1 MDERPELPRPGT
13 VDVSQRA
20 LIDAID
26 LPAALLHVQATTATI
41 VFANAA
47 AWRSSGG
54 LAAEGLPDLLQ
65 GLGLDATD
73 ATALLHAVVARRPGR
88 WHGTGNAPAIVRLQ
102 PLPPRVGEP
111 NRALLSW
118 HHPDDAAT
126 AIRNGNPAQRLAAVF
141 EAALEPMLL
150 ADDEARYVDANPSA
164 CAAFGL
170 SREQMRQL
178 SVADLVPPDHRER
191 VLQTWPAFLAR
202 DHAEGRVQLCAAGGR
217 LRTFEFRAVTNI
229 RPGLHLSVLRDVTEI
244 DRATAE
250 LVEREQQFRTLA
262 DHIPDP
268 VFVLGLDG
276 DDAGR
281 ILYVNRAAAAGYG
294 YEEHELLGRS
304 IVATLDAPQT
314 AEHAQDR
321 LARVRSGETITFEGW
336 HRRKDG
342 SLLPIE
348 ARACRLSW
356 QGRPAILAIDRDIG
370 ERQREAAAMRE
381 NSERLRLAIDAGQ
394 FGMFDWDMLRG
405 TITWSAFHYELFGY
419 PADADFAVTYQHFR
433 ERIHP
438 DDLAGLEAEVA
449 AAVRERRRYQHEAR
463 VVRPDGSVRT
473 FTGTGTVL
481 RDQDDRPVR
490 MLGFVQDVT
499 ERRAAEARTREQ
511 LAYEQQRQRL
521 LSWLTNQPTASGD
534 IRDLVRSLTERLAAV
549 HECARVSFWR
559 FTADG
564 RTLVCDDCYDRAS
577 DRHDAGTVLHE
588 SEFPGTFAAL
598 HDRLY
603 LDIDDVRTDP
613 RTARLAA
620 AHLLRQGISS
630 RLEAV
635 IRYGGRN
642 HGTLC
647 LEHVQRP
654 HTWRRDEIDFACAVS
669 SQLAVALEAIAR
681 TAAEARV
688 RERERFLTAVL
699 EGSPIGIQIFRPDG
713 TSLRLN
719 QAMQNV
725 LGLPGSDGFVGAY
738 NLLGDE
744 QARATGLAAAFERC
758 RRGESTSILRV
769 EVDFERDDYRRWG
782 KRTGT
787 TWYDNVLFPVFAPSG
802 AIEAVVVFTW
812 DVAERVAAER
822 TRRLLEDQLRQS
834 QKLEAVGMLAGG
846 VAHDFNNILTAV
858 LGFAEALDGELPP
871 EHPGREFGAQIQKAA
886 LRGARLTEQLLAFG
900 KKQVVRA
907 EVFDPAVLVEETT
920 PMLRQLVGAEVRLDV
935 ATQRG
940 NHVHTDKVQF
950 QQVLMNLAVNARDA
964 MPRGGTLQIA
974 VQPHGE
980 DHVLLRVRD
989 TGVGMDEHVQARLF
1003 EPFFTT
1009 KEPGKGSGLGLATV
1023 YGIATRAGGSI
1034 TVQSAP
1040 GAGACFDVSWPRV
1053 EALAETPAPPPPPA
1067 GQLRRAR
1074 ILLVEDDDAN
1084 RELAARILRLHG
1096 HELLVAESGER
1107 ALELAA
1113 TAGDFEMLV
1122 TDVMMPGLSGRAVA
1136 ERLCAQRPQL
1146 KVLFVSGYLAD
1157 DELRSDVGLARAELL
1172 QKPFTANEL
1181 LTTVQQVLAR

>member
-1 MDERPELPRPGT
+1 MDERPELCRPGT

-20 LIDAID
+20 VIDAID

-54 LAAEGLPDLLQ
+54 LAADGLPDLLHA
-65 GLGLDATD
+65 LGLNATD
-73 ATALLHAVVARRPGR
+73 LAEVLRAVVAGRPGR
-88 WHGTGNAPAIVRLQ
+88 WHGTGNASAIVRLQ
-102 PLPPRVGEP
+102 PLPPRAGEP
-111 NRALLSW
+111 DSALLSW
-118 HHPDDAAT
+118 HHPEEPAA
-126 AIRNGNPAQRLAAVF
+126 AMRNGNPAQRLAAVF
-141 EAALEPMLL
+141 EAAMEPMLL
-150 ADDEARYVDANPSA
+150 ADDEARYVDANPAA
-164 CAAFGL
+164 CVAFGL

-178 SVADLVPPDHRER
+178 AVADLLPPAHRDR
-191 VLQTWPAFLAR
+191 VRETWPVFLAR
-202 DHAEGRVQLCAAGGR
+202 DHAEGRVQLSAAGGR
-217 LRTFEFRAVTNI
+217 LRTFEYRAVTNI
-229 RPGLHLSVLRDVTEI
+229 RPGLHLSVLRDVTEL

-250 LVEREQQFRTLA
+250 LIEREQQFRTLA

-268 VFVLGLDG
+268 VFVLGIDG

-281 ILYVNRAAAAGYG
+281 ILYLNRAAAANYG

-304 IVATLDAPQT
+304 IMATLDAPQT
-314 AEHAQDR
+314 AEHAKDR
-321 LARVRSGETITFEGW
+321 IERVRSGETVTFEGW

-342 SLLPIE
+342 SQLPIE
-348 ARACRLSW
+348 SRACRLSW
-356 QGRPAILAIDRDIG
+356 QGRPAMLAINRDIS

-394 FGMFDWDMLRG
+394 FGMFDWDIRSG
-405 TITWSAFHYELFGY
+405 QIQWSAFHYELFGY
-419 PADADFAVTYQHFR
+419 PADADFPITYAHFR
-433 ERIHP
+433 ERLHP
-438 DDLAGLEAEVA
+438 DDIAALEAEITA
-449 AAVRERRRYQHEAR
+449 SVRERRRYQHEAR
-463 VVRPDGSVRT
+463 IVRPDGSVRT

-481 RDQDDRPVR
+481 RDHQDRPIR

-499 ERRAAEARTREQ
+499 ERRAAEARMREQ
-511 LAYEQQRQRL
+511 LADERQRQRL

-534 IRDLVRSLTERLAAV
+534 IRDLVRSLTERMAAV
-549 HECARVSFWR
+549 HDCARVSFWR
-559 FTADG
+559 FAEDG

-577 DRHDAGTVLHE
+577 DRHDAGSVLTAA
-588 SEFPGTFAAL
+588 EFPGTFAAL
-598 HDRLY
+598 HDTLY

-613 RTARLAA
+613 RTARLAE

-654 HTWRRDEIDFACAVS
+654 HTWRRDEIDFACTVS

-719 QAMQNV
+719 QAMQRV
-725 LGLPGSDGFVGAY
+725 LGLPDGDGLVGPL

-758 RRGESTSILRV
+758 RLGESTSILRV
-769 EVDFERDDYRRWG
+769 DVDFERDDYRRWG

-787 TWYDNVLFPVFAPSG
+787 TWFDNVMFPVFAPSG

-822 TRRLLEDQLRQS
+822 SHRLLEDQLHQA

-858 LGFAEALDGELPP
+858 LGFAEAIDSELPP
-871 EHPGREFGAQIQKAA
+871 EHPGRESGAQIQKAA
-886 LRGARLTEQLLAFG
+886 MRGARLTEQLLAFG

-907 EVFDPAVLVEETT
+907 ETFDPAVLVEDTT

-935 ATQRG
+935 AAQRG
-940 NHVHTDKVQF
+940 CHVHADKVQF
-950 QQVLMNLAVNARDA
+950 QQVLLNLAVNARDA
-964 MPRGGTLQIA
+964 MPQGGTLHVV
-974 VQPHGE
+974 VQGHG
-980 DHVLLRVRD
+980 DQRVLLRVCD
-989 TGVGMDEHVQARLF
+989 TGVGMDERVQARLF

-1009 KEPGKGSGLGLATV
+1009 KEPGKGTGLGLATV
-1023 YGIATRAGGSI
+1023 YGIVTRAGGSI
-1034 TVQSAP
+1034 AVQSAP
-1040 GAGACFDVSWPRV
+1040 GAGARFDVSWPRV
-1053 EALAETPAPPPPPA
+1053 EALAAPPAPSPPPA
-1067 GQLRRAR
+1067 GPLRRAR
-1074 ILLVEDDDAN
+1074 ILLVEDDHAN
-1084 RELAARILRLHG
+1084 RKLVAHILRVHG

-1107 ALELAA
+1107 ALEIAA
-1113 TAGDFEMLV
+1113 AGGDFEMLV

-1181 LTTVQQVLAR
+1181 LSTVQQVLAR

>member
-1 MDERPELPRPGT
+1 
-13 VDVSQRA
+13 
-20 LIDAID
+20 
-26 LPAALLHVQATTATI
+26 

-47 AWRSSGG
+47 AWRSGGG
-54 LAAEGLPDLLQ
+54 LAADGLPKLLH
-65 GLGLDATD
+65 GLGLSATD
-73 ATALLHAVVARRPGR
+73 AAELLHAVVARRAGR
-88 WHGTGNAPAIVRLQ
+88 WQGSGTPHALVRLQ

-111 NRALLSW
+111 SSALLSW
-118 HHPDDAAT
+118 QHADDPRAAR
-126 AIRNGNPAQRLAAVF
+126 RNGNPAQRLAAVF

-150 ADDEARYVDANPSA
+150 ADDQARYVDANPAA
-164 CAAFGL
+164 CAAFGM
-170 SREQMRQL
+170 SRDEMRQKT
-178 SVADLVPPDHRER
+178 VADLLPPGHRER
-191 VLQTWPAFLAR
+191 VRETWPAFLAR
-202 DHAEGRVQLCAAGGR
+202 DHAEGRVQLCAAGGAV
-217 LRTFEFRAVTNI
+217 RTFEYRAVTNI
-229 RPGLHLSVLRDVTEI
+229 RPGLHLSVLRDVT
-244 DRATAE
+244 DLARTTAE

-268 VFVLGLDG
+268 VFVLGVDG
-276 DDAGR
+276 DESGR
-281 ILYVNRAAAAGYG
+281 ILYLNRAAAVNYG
-294 YEEHELLGRS
+294 YDEHELLGRS
-304 IVATLDAPQT
+304 IVEALDAPQT
-314 AEHAQDR
+314 AQHAQER
-321 LARVRSGETITFEGW
+321 IARVRAGETVTFEGW

-348 ARACRLSW
+348 ARACSLSW

-370 ERQREAAAMRE
+370 ERQREAETMRE

-394 FGMFDWDMLRG
+394 LGMFDWDMLSGRVR
-405 TITWSAFHYELFGY
+405 WSAFHYELFGY
-419 PADADFAVTYQHFR
+419 PADADFPITYAHFR
-433 ERIHP
+433 DRVHP
-438 DDLAGLEAEVA
+438 DDRPGLEAAVEA
-449 AAVRERRRYQHEAR
+449 AIQGHRSYQHEAR

-473 FTGTGTVL
+473 FTATGSVL
-481 RDQDDRPVR
+481 RDADDRPVR

-511 LAYEQQRQRL
+511 LAHERQRQQL

-549 HECARVSFWR
+549 HDCARVSFWR
-559 FTADG
+559 FHDDG
-564 RTLVCDDCYDRAS
+564 RTLRCEDCFDRTHGHQDTGEELTAN
-577 DRHDAGTVLHE
+577 
-588 SEFPGTFAAL
+588 EFPGTFAAL
-598 HDRLY
+598 HDALY
-603 LDIDDVRTDP
+603 VDVDDVRTDP

-647 LEHVQRP
+647 LEHVQKP
-654 HTWRRDEIDFACAVS
+654 HTWRRDEIDFACAIS

-719 QAMQNV
+719 RAMQHV
-725 LGLPGSDGFVGAY
+725 LGLPGGDGFVGNY
-738 NLLGDE
+738 NLLQDA
-744 QARATGLAAAFERC
+744 QAQSTGLAAAFQRC
-758 RRGESTSILRV
+758 RSGASTSILRI
-769 EVDFERDDYRRWG
+769 EIDFDRDDYRRWG
-782 KRTGT
+782 RRTGR
-787 TWYDNVLFPVFAPSG
+787 TWYDNVLFPVFAPNG

-858 LGFAEALDGELPP
+858 LGFAEALDAELPP
-871 EHPGREFGAQIQKAA
+871 EHAGREFGAQIQKAA

-900 KKQVVRA
+900 RKQVVRA
-907 EVFDPAVLVEETT
+907 EVFDPATVVDDTV
-920 PMLRQLVGAEVRLDV
+920 PMLRQLVGAEVRLDL

-940 NHVHTDKVQF
+940 SHVHTDKVQF
-950 QQVLMNLAVNARDA
+950 QQVLLNLAVNARDA
-964 MPRGGTLQIA
+964 MPQGGTLHLA
-974 VQPHGE
+974 VADDGR

-989 TGVGMDEHVQARLF
+989 NGVGMDERVQARLF

-1023 YGIATRAGGSI
+1023 YGIVTRAGGSI
-1034 TVQSAP
+1034 AVQSAP
-1040 GAGACFDVSWPRV
+1040 GAGACFDVRWPRV
-1053 EALAETPAPPPPPA
+1053 EALPEAPPPKPPA
-1067 GQLRRAR
+1067 TDEVRRAR

-1084 RELAARILRLHG
+1084 RELAARILRMHG
-1096 HELLVAESGER
+1096 HDLKIAASGES
-1107 ALELAA
+1107 ALEIAD
-1113 TAGDFEMLV
+1113 AGAEFEMLV

-1157 DELRSDVGLARAELL
+1157 DELRSEVGEARAALL

-1181 LTTVQQVLAR
+1181 LAMVQQVLAR